1 VDQGLS
7 MIGSELTPRQR
18 ECLILSATMTDKEI
32 ARELGLSPHTVSLH
46 IRQAMARLD
55 APSRKSAYR
64 KLAGKPLYGA
74 LSIPSEPESSPHPP
88 ISSPTDCV
96 GQLSERERASGFS
109 ALALAPAYMPA
120 PPRIWGSR
128 IWLILL
134 AGILVLIFGAVFLGL
149 LGFVSEVA
157 NRWAVDP
164 SQH

>member
-1 VDQGLS
+1 LV
-7 MIGSELTPRQR
+7 MTRSELTPRQR
-18 ECLILSATMTDKEI
+18 ECLIMSATMTDKEI
-32 ARELGLSPHTVSLH
+32 ARELGLSRHTVSLH
-46 IRQAMARLD
+46 IRQAMARLGS
-55 APSRKSAYR
+55 PSRKAAYR
-64 KLAGKPLYGA
+64 ELAEKPLYA
-74 LSIPSEPESSPHPP
+74 PSSIPPEPKPYSSSPV
-88 ISSPTDCV
+88 SSPTDCV

-109 ALALAPAYMPA
+109 ALALAPAYLPA
-120 PPRIWGSR
+120 PPRLWGSR